1 MKSTGLIQL
10 VGKLH
15 QAVKIHNLYQ
25 VCHFCLCSLWAL
37 AGAQGVRPRLC
48 PPPLPKKYHEYEI
61 TLFYLGGQNGIL
73 AQAPK
78 MLWVALGFTDG
89 CSITYAR
96 VRIVSDYSY
105 HVDILHYSYFRILK
119 SQVFNIIVCKLNK
132 ISQHS
137 NDKYIYLQ
145 NKIIRLVYFKSLF
158 RVPILVDMM
167 IIIVRKLL
175 WCLKKKENVL
185 GLGLIKLYN
194 MH

>member
-1 MKSTGLIQL
+1 M
-10 VGKLH
+10 
-15 QAVKIHNLYQ
+15 
-25 VCHFCLCSLWAL
+25 
-37 AGAQGVRPRLC
+37 
-48 PPPLPKKYHEYEI
+48 
-61 TLFYLGGQNGIL
+61 
-73 AQAPK
+73 
-78 MLWVALGFTDG
+78 
-89 CSITYAR
+89 
-96 VRIVSDYSY
+96 
-105 HVDILHYSYFRILK
+105 
-119 SQVFNIIVCKLNK
+119 FNIIVCKLNK

-185 GLGLIKLYN
+185 GLGLIKLCN